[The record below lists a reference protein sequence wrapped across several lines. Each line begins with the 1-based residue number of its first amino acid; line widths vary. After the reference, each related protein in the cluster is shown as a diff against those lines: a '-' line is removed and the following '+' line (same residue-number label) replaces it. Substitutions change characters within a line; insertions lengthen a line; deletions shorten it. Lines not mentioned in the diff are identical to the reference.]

1 MNLFSTFKLF
11 IPKRNNKVANIEIE
25 RIIVLLLIMFFPIA
39 SGNLLTFDDS
49 CNVSKLKILNDKG
62 TNVNVNTNTTKIP
75 TVIIFPNSRTGF
87 MSPEISDK
95 NATPVV
101 KTANK
106 QGINI

>member
-25 RIIVLLLIMFFPIA
+25 RIIALLLIMFLPIA
-39 SGNLLTFDDS
+39 SGNLLTLDDS

-62 TNVNVNTNTTKIP
+62 TNTTKIP

-87 MSPEISDK
+87 MSPEISDR